1 MTLHDLAKLY
11 DIKLL
16 LYTLFMAG
24 MKISID
30 IKSRHMWE
38 LRACL
43 GYHLGIQGHYLVFI
57 L

>member
-30 IKSRHMWE
+30 IMSRHIWE
-38 LRACL
+38 LRAFL
-43 GYHLGIQGHYLVFI
+43 SYHLGIQGHYLVFI